1 MRVVLVSFRFCQQPT
16 AKAVGYW
23 QNPEVSR
30 NLIKSDK
37 LL

>member
-1 MRVVLVSFRFCQQPT
+1 MLTPFRFCQQPT

-23 QNPEVSR
+23 QRRKLLPR
-30 NLIKSDK
+30 NLKSDK